1 MLQVIEGGIDI
12 WLAPW
17 LPGKPVEEY
26 LPGASPEEG
35 QPCEL
40 GCRGY
45 RHWSGREVQR
55 MKEQPS

>member
-35 QPCEL
+35 QPCVGDTGTGQAGL
-40 GCRGY
+40 R
-45 RHWSGREVQR
+45 R
-55 MKEQPS
+55 